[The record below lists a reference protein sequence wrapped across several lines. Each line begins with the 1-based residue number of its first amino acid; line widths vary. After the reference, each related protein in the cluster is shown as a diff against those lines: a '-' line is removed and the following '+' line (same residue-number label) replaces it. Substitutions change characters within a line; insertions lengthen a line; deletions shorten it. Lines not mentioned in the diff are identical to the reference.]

1 MIVVL
6 FTDSLGASTPGCCR
20 LRQPAPLR
28 EKSSSSVDQRG
39 RTRARSRRVGLRS
52 ICRRELRCATDQK
65 AASAAF
71 GVGNRDQHL
80 GERSREFAGDFA
92 LRALRRRTSHIRS
105 QCPHPHPRRPPM
117 AFSRIVTS
125 RKARGLGAGSR
136 ESRSATSAAAAHT
149 RGRGDATRLV
159 RGGAP
164 RGATYGEHGRGA
176 GRPSHCRIGR

>member
-1 MIVVL
+1 M
-6 FTDSLGASTPGCCR
+6 LGASTPGCSR
-20 LRQPAPLR
+20 LRLPVPLR
-28 EKSSSSVDQRG
+28 EKSSNSVDRRG
-39 RTRARSRRVGLRS
+39 RTRPRSRRVGLRS
-52 ICRRELRCATDQK
+52 ICRRELRCETDEE

-71 GVGNRDQHL
+71 GVGNRRERL

-92 LRALRRRTSHIRS
+92 LRALRRRRSHIRS

-159 RGGAP
+159 RGGAL

-176 GRPSHCRIGR
+176 GRPSHCRVGR